1 MQMETKKRSEAQELL
16 SQVKVC
22 DMHINEKLEELAHL
36 RAMTT
41 KITATL
47 KPDAA
52 FGSGNQDKLGDAIA
66 KIVDLENEIN
76 RAVDEYVDKRRYASS
91 IVEKVQDPDQLAV
104 LYKRYFQYEPWEK
117 IACDMGFTYR
127 HTTRIHGLALNAV
140 NNIIK
145 TERCPKMS
153 LNVPT

>member
-1 MQMETKKRSEAQELL
+1 METKKRSEVQELL
-16 SQVKVC
+16 LQVKLC
-22 DMHINEKLEELAHL
+22 DMHINEMLEEVAHL
-36 RAMTT
+36 RELTT
-41 KITATL
+41 KITTTL
-47 KPDAA
+47 KPDAT

-91 IVEKVQDPDQLAV
+91 LVEKVQEPDQLAV

-127 HTTRIHGLALNAV
+127 HTIRIHGLALQTLSEIMKNTE
-140 NNIIK
+140 NCK
-145 TERCPKMS
+145 TCP
-153 LNVPT
+153 